1 MTPEKKPTPYEVLEE
16 NFELLKKSNE
26 LLDWLRNT
34 YKQDLESKK
43 KEIELYKKGLQIL
56 IEPTFLDFEKEKN
69 NKTFSI
75 SELQMLN

>member
-1 MTPEKKPTPYEVLEE
+1 MQSEKNPTPYTILEE
-16 NFELLKKSNE
+16 NFECLKKSNE
-26 LLDWLRNT
+26 LLNWFKDV
-34 YKQDLESKK
+34 YKQDLESKN

-56 IEPTFLDFEKEKN
+56 IEPTFLDFEREKN

>member
-1 MTPEKKPTPYEVLEE
+1 MQSKKTNPYEILKE
-16 NFELLKKSNE
+16 NFEHLKQTNE
-26 LLDWLRNT
+26 LLDWLKNA
-34 YKQDLESKK
+34 YKQDLESKN